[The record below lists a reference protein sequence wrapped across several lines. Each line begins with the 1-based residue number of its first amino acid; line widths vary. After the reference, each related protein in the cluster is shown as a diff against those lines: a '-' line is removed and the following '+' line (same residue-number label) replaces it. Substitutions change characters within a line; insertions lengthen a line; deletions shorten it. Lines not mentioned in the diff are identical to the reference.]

1 MSKRNGDH
9 IKLSHLHLNLEKFW
23 CLHSPFLLSDR
34 DMNKQWQS
42 PKRRKKPEGMNPKKQ
57 TDGNNSNKTEAG
69 AMHSL
74 KNMSD
79 VSHKH
84 KWSPQLLNY
93 AELQDE
99 VSRPW
104 EP

>member
-1 MSKRNGDH
+1 MTSFS
-9 IKLSHLHLNLEKFW
+9 L
-23 CLHSPFLLSDR
+23 FLLSPGR
-34 DMNKQWQS
+34 DINKEWQS
-42 PKRRKKPEGMNPKKQ
+42 QKRRKKPEGMNPKKQ

-69 AMHSL
+69 VIHSL

-79 VSHKH
+79 VSHKQ
-84 KWSPQLLNY
+84 KRSPQLLNY

-99 VSRPW
+99 VLRPW